1 MFSMF
6 NFDFPHCKHAFLSLL
21 ALSVSRVPTR
31 PFFLRVKA
39 AILRVRDLKSCGLKL
54 RVGDEPATQ
63 PATRKSD
70 VLLLEPANL
79 DEKVAA

>member
-1 MFSMF
+1 MRYCQNIHFTGGVPLP
-6 NFDFPHCKHAFLSLL
+6 FPDQRGT
-21 ALSVSRVPTR
+21 VQT
-31 PFFLRVKA
+31 FFLRVKA